1 MKVQL
6 EFLQELISIRNQM
19 QELSNKRD
27 EIIAENSGVILDKVY
42 SMMDWKKDDIERAT
56 VEYSN
61 FEKRVM
67 IEIFLKKDSYARYVF
82 ELSGKSELNLR
93 FREDFSKNY

>member
-1 MKVQL
+1 MKVQF
-6 EFLQELISIRNQM
+6 EFLQDLVSIRNQM

-27 EIIAENSGVILDKVY
+27 EIIAENSSVILDKVY
-42 SMMDWKKDDIERAT
+42 GMMDWKKDDIERAT

-67 IEIFLKKDSYARYVF
+67 IEIFLKKESYARYVF
-82 ELSGKSELNLR
+82 ELTGKSEIHLR

>member
-1 MKVQL
+1 MKVQF
-6 EFLQELISIRNQM
+6 EFLQDLVNIRNQM

-27 EIIAENSGVILDKVY
+27 EIIAENSSVILDKVY

-67 IEIFLKKDSYARYVF
+67 IEIFLKKESYARYVF

>member
-1 MKVQL
+1 MKVQF
-6 EFLQELISIRNQM
+6 EFLQDLIGIRNQM

-27 EIIAENSGVILDKVY
+27 EIIAENSSVILDKVY
-42 SMMDWKKDDIERAT
+42 GMMDWKKDDIERAT
-56 VEYSN
+56 VKYSN

-67 IEIFLKKDSYARYVF
+67 IEIFLKKESYARYVF

-93 FREDFSKNY
+93 FREDFSKNC

>member
-1 MKVQL
+1 MKVQF
-6 EFLQELISIRNQM
+6 EFLQDLISIKNQM

-27 EIIAENSGVILDKVY
+27 EIIAENSSVILDRVY

-67 IEIFLKKDSYARYVF
+67 IEVHIKQDRTARYVF
-82 ELSGKSELNLR
+82 ELTGKSEIHLR
-93 FREDFSKNY
+93 FREDFSKSY

>member
-1 MKVQL
+1 MKVRF
-6 EFLQELISIRNQM
+6 EFMSELIGIRDQI
-19 QELSNKRD
+19 QALATKRD
-27 EIIAENSGVILDKVY
+27 EIIAENSSVILDKVY
-42 SMMDWKKDDIERAT
+42 GMMDWKKDDIERAT

-67 IEIFLKKDSYARYVF
+67 IEVHIKQDRTARYVF

-93 FREDFSKNY
+93 FREDFSKSY

>member
-1 MKVQL
+1 MKVQF

-27 EIIAENSGVILDKVY
+27 EIIAENSGVILDRVY

-67 IEIFLKKDSYARYVF
+67 IEVLLKKESYARYVF

>member
-1 MKVQL
+1 MKVQF

-67 IEIFLKKDSYARYVF
+67 IEVFLKKESYARYVF

>member
-1 MKVQL
+1 MKVQF
-6 EFLQELISIRNQM
+6 EFLQDLVSIRNQM

-27 EIIAENSGVILDKVY
+27 EIIAENSSAILDKVY
-42 SMMDWKKDDIERAT
+42 GMMDWKKDDIERAT

-67 IEIFLKKDSYARYVF
+67 IEIYIKQDRTARYVF

>member
-1 MKVQL
+1 MKVQF
-6 EFLQELISIRNQM
+6 EFLQDLISIRNQM

>member
-1 MKVQL
+1 MKVQF
-6 EFLQELISIRNQM
+6 EFLQDLISIRNQM

-42 SMMDWKKDDIERAT
+42 SMMDWRKDDIEMAT
-56 VEYSN
+56 VKYSN

-67 IEIFLKKDSYARYVF
+67 IEIFLKKESYARYVF

-93 FREDFSKNY
+93 FREDFRL

>member
-1 MKVQL
+1 MKVQF
-6 EFLQELISIRNQM
+6 EFLQDLVSIRNQM
-19 QELSNKRD
+19 RELSNKRD
-27 EIIAENSGVILDKVY
+27 EIIAENSSAILDKVY
-42 SMMDWKKDDIERAT
+42 GMMDWKKDDIERAT

-67 IEIFLKKDSYARYVF
+67 IEIFLKKESYARYVF

>member
-1 MKVQL
+1 MKVQF
-6 EFLQELISIRNQM
+6 EFLQDLVGIRNQM

-27 EIIAENSGVILDKVY
+27 EIIAENSSVILDKVY
-42 SMMDWKKDDIERAT
+42 GMMDWKKDDIERAT

-67 IEIFLKKDSYARYVF
+67 IEIFLKKERYARYVF
-82 ELSGKSELNLR
+82 ELTGKSEIHLR

>member
-1 MKVQL
+1 MKVRF
-6 EFLQELISIRNQM
+6 EFMSELIGIRDQI
-19 QELSNKRD
+19 QALATKRD
-27 EIIAENSGVILDKVY
+27 EIIAENSSVILDRVY
-42 SMMDWKKDDIERAT
+42 SMIDWKKDDIEMAT

-67 IEIFLKKDSYARYVF
+67 IEVHIKQDRTARYVF

-93 FREDFSKNY
+93 FREDFSKSY

>member
-1 MKVQL
+1 MKVQF
-6 EFLQELISIRNQM
+6 EFLQDLVSIRNQM

-27 EIIAENSGVILDKVY
+27 EIIAENSSVILDKVY

-67 IEIFLKKDSYARYVF
+67 IEIFLKKDSCARYVF

>member
-1 MKVQL
+1 MKVQF
-6 EFLQELISIRNQM
+6 EFLQDLISIKNQM

-27 EIIAENSGVILDKVY
+27 EIIAENSSVILDKVY
-42 SMMDWKKDDIERAT
+42 GMMDWKKDDIERAT

-67 IEIFLKKDSYARYVF
+67 IEIFLKKERYARYVF
-82 ELSGKSELNLR
+82 ELTGKSEIHLR

>member
-1 MKVQL
+1 MKVQF

-27 EIIAENSGVILDKVY
+27 EIIAENSSVILDKVY
-42 SMMDWKKDDIERAT
+42 SMMDWKKDDIEMAT
-56 VEYSN
+56 VKYSN

-67 IEIFLKKDSYARYVF
+67 IEIFLKKESYARYVF

-93 FREDFSKNY
+93 FREDFRL

>member
-1 MKVQL
+1 MKVQF

-27 EIIAENSGVILDKVY
+27 EIIAENSSVILDKVY
-42 SMMDWKKDDIERAT
+42 SMMDWKKDDIEMAT
-56 VEYSN
+56 VKYSN

-67 IEIFLKKDSYARYVF
+67 IEIFLKKESYARYVF

-93 FREDFSKNY
+93 FREDFRLQ

>member
-1 MKVQL
+1 MKVRF
-6 EFLQELISIRNQM
+6 EFMSELIGIRDQI
-19 QELSNKRD
+19 QALTTKRD
-27 EIIAENSGVILDKVY
+27 EIIAENSSVILDKVY
-42 SMMDWKKDDIERAT
+42 SMMDWKKDDIERAS

-67 IEIFLKKDSYARYVF
+67 IEIFLKKDSCARYVF

>member
-1 MKVQL
+1 MKVQF
-6 EFLQELISIRNQM
+6 EFLQDLVSIRNQM
-19 QELSNKRD
+19 RELSNKRD
-27 EIIAENSGVILDKVY
+27 EIIAENSNIILDKVY
-42 SMMDWKKDDIERAT
+42 GMMDWKKDDIERAT

-67 IEIFLKKDSYARYVF
+67 IEIFLKKESYARYVF

>member
-1 MKVQL
+1 MKVRF
-6 EFLQELISIRNQM
+6 EFMSDLIDIRDKIQA
-19 QELSNKRD
+19 LTIKRD
-27 EIIAENSGVILDKVY
+27 EIIAENSSIILDKVY

-56 VEYSN
+56 LEYSN

-67 IEIFLKKDSYARYVF
+67 IEVYIKQDRTARYVF
-82 ELSGKSELNLR
+82 ELTGKSEIHLR

>member
-1 MKVQL
+1 MKVRF
-6 EFLQELISIRNQM
+6 EFMSELIGIRDQI
-19 QELSNKRD
+19 QALATKRD
-27 EIIAENSGVILDKVY
+27 EIIAENSSVILDKVY
-42 SMMDWKKDDIERAT
+42 SMMDWKKDDIERAS

-61 FEKRVM
+61 FERRVM
-67 IEIFLKKDSYARYVF
+67 IEVHIKQDRTARYVF